1 MKKIVSLFIFLLL
14 LVGCSL
20 SNSPT
25 SKVEELLN
33 KYQTLDSDI
42 KSGID
47 DVLKEENLN
56 DSQKERYR
64 KVIEKQYRNLAYE
77 IKDERIDGDT
87 ATITVEIEVIDY
99 KKLNSLASGLWSRN
113 LPIEADRGNIYTV
126 DGEAIA
132 SNLTTTSLV
141 FIPNQIKNKD
151 LVAEKISEILDVPK
165 SKIEEH
171 LYKKSMMEKVH
182 PEGRRLSY
190 EIADKIENLH
200 FDGVYL
206 LKESKRY
213 YPHNEMLSH
222 VLGYVGIDNQ
232 GLSGLELEYDDI
244 LTGEYGSIQY
254 FSDAKGNNLERNS
267 VYVEPEDGL
276 DIYLTVD
283 YGIQS
288 SIERE
293 LDNVVL
299 RYNPDGAWA
308 IAMDPNTGEILGMSS
323 RPNFNP
329 NSYKDY
335 DTETIN
341 RNMAIWAS
349 YEPGSTFKILT
360 LSAAVNEGKVDLLK
374 DTFYDGGS
382 VNVDGARIKCWKHG
396 GHGSQTFLEV
406 VQNSCN
412 PGFVEL
418 GNRLGKETLFD
429 YINKFGYGK
438 KTGIDLN
445 GEATGI
451 LFSLDK
457 VGPVELATTAF
468 GQGVS
473 VTALQ
478 QVVAVSA
485 AINGGTLYKPYIVK
499 RVAYHEN
506 GQIIKE
512 VKPTIVRDNIVT
524 KDTSE
529 KVRMTLESVVSLG
542 TGRNAYIDGYRVG
555 GKTGTAQKV
564 NNGIYMQGNYIVSFI
579 GFLPAND
586 PKIVVYLAID
596 NPKGVTQY
604 GGTVSAPIVKNI
616 MEDAITSLNI
626 EKQDGGTEKKYQ
638 WYDKKYYNVPN
649 VVGKSKKEATSMLKS
664 FSVEYSGSGDVVVSQ
679 SPDSDSR
686 IAEGEKVRLYLG

>member
-1 MKKIVSLFIFLLL
+1 MFNKGIHKRIKIVLLIVLFIFAIIIA
-14 LVGCSL
+14 
-20 SNSPT
+20 
-25 SKVEELLN
+25 KVF
-33 KYQTLDSDI
+33 Y
-42 KSGID
+42 
-47 DVLKEENLN
+47 
-56 DSQKERYR
+56 
-64 KVIEKQYRNLAYE
+64 
-77 IKDERIDGDT
+77 
-87 ATITVEIEVIDY
+87 IEVIDY

-151 LVAEKISEILDVPK
+151 LVAEKISEILDIPK

-171 LYKKSMMEKVH
+171 LYKKSMMERVH

-360 LSAAVNEGKVDLLK
+360 LSAAVNEGKVDLIK

-485 AINGGTLYKPYIVK
+485 AINGGILYKPYIVK

-638 WYDKKYYNVPN
+638 WYDKKYYTVPN

-664 FSVEYSGSGDVVVSQ
+664 FSVEYSGSGDVVVNQ

>member
-1 MKKIVSLFIFLLL
+1 MFNKGIHKRIKIVLLIVLFIF
-14 LVGCSL
+14 VIIIA
-20 SNSPT
+20 
-25 SKVEELLN
+25 KVF
-33 KYQTLDSDI
+33 Y
-42 KSGID
+42 
-47 DVLKEENLN
+47 
-56 DSQKERYR
+56 
-64 KVIEKQYRNLAYE
+64 
-77 IKDERIDGDT
+77 
-87 ATITVEIEVIDY
+87 IEVIDY

-171 LYKKSMMEKVH
+171 LYKKSMMERVH

-190 EIADKIENLH
+190 NVADKIENLH

-329 NSYKDY
+329 NNYKNY

-360 LSAAVNEGKVDLLK
+360 LSAAVNEGKVDLIK

-499 RVAYHEN
+499 RVSYHEN

-524 KDTSE
+524 NDTSE

-638 WYDKKYYNVPN
+638 WYDKKYYTVPN

-664 FSVEYSGSGDVVVSQ
+664 FSVEYSGSGDVVVNQ

>member
-1 MKKIVSLFIFLLL
+1 MFNKGIHKRIKIVLLIVLFIFAIIIA
-14 LVGCSL
+14 
-20 SNSPT
+20 
-25 SKVEELLN
+25 KVF
-33 KYQTLDSDI
+33 Y
-42 KSGID
+42 
-47 DVLKEENLN
+47 
-56 DSQKERYR
+56 
-64 KVIEKQYRNLAYE
+64 
-77 IKDERIDGDT
+77 
-87 ATITVEIEVIDY
+87 IEVIDY

-171 LYKKSMMEKVH
+171 LYKKSMMERVH

-232 GLSGLELEYDDI
+232 GLSGLELEYNDI

-276 DIYLTVD
+276 DIYLTVN

-329 NSYKDY
+329 NNYKNY

-360 LSAAVNEGKVDLLK
+360 LSAAVNEGKVDLIK

-382 VNVDGARIKCWKHG
+382 INVGGARIKCWKHG

-626 EKQDGGTEKKYQ
+626 EKQDGGTEKRYQ
-638 WYDKKYYNVPN
+638 WYDKKYYTVPN

-664 FSVEYSGSGDVVVSQ
+664 FSVEYSGSGDVVVNQ

>member
-1 MKKIVSLFIFLLL
+1 MFVFLL
-14 LVGCSL
+14 
-20 SNSPT
+20 
-25 SKVEELLN
+25 
-33 KYQTLDSDI
+33 I
-42 KSGID
+42 
-47 DVLKEENLN
+47 VLKVF
-56 DSQKERYR
+56 Y
-64 KVIEKQYRNLAYE
+64 V
-77 IKDERIDGDT
+77 
-87 ATITVEIEVIDY
+87 EVIQY
-99 KKLNSLASGLWSRN
+99 KKLNTLASGVWSRN
-113 LPIEADRGNIYTV
+113 LPIEADRGRIYTI
-126 DGEAIA
+126 DGEIVAG
-132 SNLTTTSLV
+132 NLTTTSLV

-151 LVAEKISEILDVPK
+151 IVASKISEILGVDK

-171 LYKKSMMEKVH
+171 LYKKSMMERVH

-190 EIADKIENLH
+190 EVADKIEALN

-213 YPHNEMLSH
+213 YPNNEMLSH

-232 GLSGLELEYDDI
+232 GLSGLELEYDDV
-244 LTGEYGSIQY
+244 LTGEAGSIQY
-254 FSDAKGNNLERNS
+254 FSDAKGNNLNRSS
-267 VYVEPEDGL
+267 VYVEPDDGL
-276 DIYLTVD
+276 DIYLTVNYD
-283 YGIQS
+283 IQS

-293 LDNVVL
+293 LDNIVL
-299 RYNPDGAWA
+299 KYNPEGAWA
-308 IAMDPNTGEILGMSS
+308 IAMDPNSGQILGMSS

-329 NSYKDY
+329 NSYQEY

-360 LSAAVNEGKVDLLK
+360 ISAAINEGKVDLLK

-382 VNVDGARIKCWKHG
+382 VNVDGARIKCWKKG
-396 GHGSQTFLEV
+396 GHGAQTFLEV

-418 GNRLGKETLFD
+418 GNRLGKETLFS
-429 YINKFGYGK
+429 YIRDFGYGK

-451 LFSLDK
+451 LFDLSK

-473 VTALQ
+473 VTAIQ
-478 QVVAVSA
+478 QVAAVSA

-499 RVAYHEN
+499 RVVEKET
-506 GQIIKE
+506 GQIIKDIDKT
-512 VKPTIVRDNIVT
+512 VVRDNIVSS
-524 KDTSE
+524 DTSE
-529 KVRMTLESVVSLG
+529 KVRMALESVVSLG

-564 NNGIYMQGNYIVSFI
+564 NNGIYMTGNYIVSFI
-579 GFLPAND
+579 GFMPAND

-616 MEDAITSLNI
+616 LSDAIVPLEI
-626 EKQDGGTEKKYQ
+626 EKQSGGTEKKYQ
-638 WYDKKYYNVPN
+638 WYDKKYYNVED
-649 VVGKSKKEATSMLKS
+649 VVGLTKKEAASKLKN
-664 FSVEYSGSGDVVVSQ
+664 FSIEYSGSGDNVINQ
-679 SPDSDSR
+679 SPAAGSR
-686 IAEGEKVRLYLG
+686 IAEGEKVRLYLN

>member
-1 MKKIVSLFIFLLL
+1 MFNKGIHRRIKIVLLIVVLIFI
-14 LVGCSL
+14 VIIA
-20 SNSPT
+20 
-25 SKVEELLN
+25 KVF
-33 KYQTLDSDI
+33 Y
-42 KSGID
+42 
-47 DVLKEENLN
+47 
-56 DSQKERYR
+56 
-64 KVIEKQYRNLAYE
+64 
-77 IKDERIDGDT
+77 
-87 ATITVEIEVIDY
+87 IEVIDY

-126 DGEAIA
+126 DGEVIA
-132 SNLTTTSLV
+132 GNLTTTSLV

-171 LYKKSMMEKVH
+171 LYKKSMMERVH

-276 DIYLTVD
+276 DIYLTVNYD
-283 YGIQS
+283 IQS

-293 LDNVVL
+293 LDNIVL
-299 RYNPDGAWA
+299 KYNPEGAWA

-382 VNVDGARIKCWKHG
+382 VNVGGARIKCWKHG

-429 YINKFGYGK
+429 YINKFGYGR

-506 GQIIKE
+506 GQIIKD

-638 WYDKKYYNVPN
+638 WYDKKYYTVPN

-664 FSVEYSGSGDVVVSQ
+664 FSVEYSGSGDVVINQ
-679 SPDSDSR
+679 SPSSDSR